1 MKNTITD
8 YLVIFGIGFLVVSI
22 WQILE
27 VIIIGEI
34 VPSTVDSI
42 VAMVLLISLYGN
54 YCSYIK
60 NK

>member
-8 YLVIFGIGFLVVSI
+8 SLVICGIGLIVISI
-22 WQILE
+22 WQMLE
-27 VIIIGEI
+27 MIIIGEI
-34 VPSTVDSI
+34 IPSKVDSI
-42 VAMVLLISLYGN
+42 VSIILMFSLYGN